1 MIEYLIAIKMK
12 AAVLYDNGLVVED
25 NIKIPKLNSG
35 QVLVKV
41 AYSGICRSQLMEIR
55 GYRGVDKYLP
65 HLLGHEGS
73 GVVIEVGEKVT
84 KVKPG
89 NHVILTW
96 IKGSGIEAGGSKYR
110 KGEVTINA
118 GAVTTLNEYAVVS
131 ENRCIKLSKGIPL
144 DVAVL
149 FGCAIPTGAGIVFN
163 EIDPKK
169 GSNIAVFGLGGIG
182 LSALM
187 ALRLFECNKIIA
199 VDVEEDKLRLAKDF
213 GATHCIDSSKEDPV
227 KALMQITEGIGVD
240 YSVEAAGVTSSIE
253 QAFDVVRNRGG
264 LCVFATHPKAG
275 DKIKLDPHAL
285 ISGKQIRGSWGGA
298 SCPDKDIPR
307 FAKLYKDGKLP
318 LEKLLSHS
326 YTLDEINRAFGDL
339 EERKVI
345 RAFIKIN
352 MNGNV
357 HEK

>member
-1 MIEYLIAIKMK
+1 MK
-12 AAVLYDNGLVVED
+12 AAVLYEKGLVVED
-25 NIKIPKLNSG
+25 NIEIPNLGMG

-55 GYRGVDKYLP
+55 GFRGIDKYLP

-73 GVVIEVGEKVT
+73 GIVAEVGKKVT
-84 KVKPG
+84 KVKHG
-89 NHVILTW
+89 DHVTLTW
-96 IKGSGIEAGGSKYR
+96 IKGKGIEAGGCKYK
-110 KGEVTINA
+110 KGNVTINA

-144 DVAVL
+144 DIAVL
-149 FGCAIPTGAGIVFN
+149 FGCAIPTGAGIIFN
-163 EIDPKK
+163 EINPKK
-169 GSNIAVFGLGGIG
+169 GSNIAIFGLGGIG

-187 ALRLFECNKIIA
+187 AVRLFKCNKIIA
-199 VDVEEDKLRLAKDF
+199 VDVEEGKLRLAKDF
-213 GATHCIDSSKEDPV
+213 GATHYINSSSEDPV
-227 KALMQITEGIGVD
+227 KKIMQITEGIGVD

-253 QAFDVVRNRGG
+253 QAFDVVRARGG

-275 DKIKLDPHAL
+275 DKIKLDPHDL

-318 LEKLLSHS
+318 LGKLFSHS
-326 YTLDEINRAFGDL
+326 YVLDEINCAFNDL
-339 EERKVI
+339 EQRKVA
-345 RAFIKIN
+345 RALIKITRF
-352 MNGNV
+352 
-357 HEK
+357 